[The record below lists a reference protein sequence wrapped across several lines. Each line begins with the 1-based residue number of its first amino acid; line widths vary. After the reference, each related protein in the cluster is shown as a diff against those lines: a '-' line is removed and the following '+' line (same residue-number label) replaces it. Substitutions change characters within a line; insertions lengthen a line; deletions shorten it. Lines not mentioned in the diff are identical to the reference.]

1 MFPNRRFLL
10 FFIVKIFLTFQNDLG
25 LEKRSRTVQNI
36 FHFAKFSH
44 IGKML
49 SDWQNVGVK
58 LPIFAGGPTSF
69 RCCFRHLTKFNKNHT
84 ATFFPSHFL
93 RALFTFYF
101 ELHWDAQYIKPLFIK
116 SFFTNICVCFLDLK
130 IYENPTHIGRVSA
143 WSKTGAAIFILKIDV
158 RKKIEQ
164 PPITNS
170 IDSSKPSNSKSPWWA
185 RRRRSWSTLRKSS
198 APAKQDWESFFFCK
212 IMLLQTQYSHIFK
225 TCLKYAIF
233 TIILCVL
240 CVFFSEL
247 FFCSGSF

>member
-1 MFPNRRFLL
+1 M
-10 FFIVKIFLTFQNDLG
+10 
-25 LEKRSRTVQNI
+25 
-36 FHFAKFSH
+36 
-44 IGKML
+44 
-49 SDWQNVGVK
+49 
-58 LPIFAGGPTSF
+58 
-69 RCCFRHLTKFNKNHT
+69 
-84 ATFFPSHFL
+84 
-93 RALFTFYF
+93 
-101 ELHWDAQYIKPLFIK
+101 
-116 SFFTNICVCFLDLK
+116 CVCFLDLK

-247 FFCSGSF
+247 FFCSGSFIQHLYNVQQAYICIYHGAHSAPKNWKKLAKQFAQ